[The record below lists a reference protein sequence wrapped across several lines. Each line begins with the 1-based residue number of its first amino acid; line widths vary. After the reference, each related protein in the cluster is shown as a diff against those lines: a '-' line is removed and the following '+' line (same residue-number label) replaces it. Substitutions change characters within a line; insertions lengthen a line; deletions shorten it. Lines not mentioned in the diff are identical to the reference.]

1 MNKHTLIRQAVIS
14 SLKTVITDPS
24 VRWYDGRPAVI
35 NAEELPAV
43 VVYLTGA
50 QPTGGMLDEDE
61 WRATLHVEVFLKAS
75 SPDSVL
81 DLWMENNIYPAFS
94 DMPELTALV
103 ELVVADGYDYQ
114 RDEEMATWGSA
125 DLRHNL
131 NYYL

>member
-14 SLKTVITDPS
+14 SLQTVITDPS

-43 VVYLTGA
+43 AVYLTDA
-50 QPTGGMLDEDE
+50 QPTGSMLDEDE
-61 WRATLHVEVFLKAS
+61 WRAVLHVEVFLKAS
-75 SPDSVL
+75 SPDSAL

-94 DMPELTALV
+94 AMPALFSLV
-103 ELVVADGYDYQ
+103 EMVVADGYDYQ
-114 RDEEMATWGSA
+114 RDDEMATWGSA

>member
-14 SLKTVITDPS
+14 SLKTVITDPD
-24 VRWYDGRPAVI
+24 VRWCDGRPAVI

-43 VVYLTGA
+43 AVYLTDA
-50 QPTGGMLDEDE
+50 QPTGSMLDEDE
-61 WRATLHVEVFLKAS
+61 WRAVLHVEVFLKAS
-75 SPDSVL
+75 NPDSAL

-94 DMPELTALV
+94 DMPALFALV
-103 ELVVADGYDYQ
+103 EMVVADGYDYQ
-114 RDEEMATWGSA
+114 RDDEMATWGSA